1 MAEDYHLP
9 VLLQEVI
16 DFLGIEPGKLYVDA
30 TLGGGGHAQQI
41 LLRGGMVLG
50 VDLDEEALFYARQKL
65 SAYGSRL
72 ELVHDNFKNLPHILQ
87 QRRIE
92 EIDGIIF
99 DLGLSSHQIDTPA
112 RGFSY
117 KINAPLDMRF
127 NQKQGFSAF
136 ELLNNLSEEELR
148 KIISKYGEEKFASL
162 IAKEIVKERRKAP
175 LTTSSELVALI
186 DRAIPSRLKQKGH
199 HPARR
204 TFQALRI
211 AVNDELKNLEEALYG
226 VIPFLAKGGRIC
238 VITFHSLEDRL
249 VKNFFRE
256 KARGCVCPPQQ
267 PVCTCNRK
275 AEIKILT
282 PRPLRPSAAEI
293 ENNPRAKSA
302 KLRVAEK
309 I

>member
-1 MAEDYHLP
+1 MVEDYHLP

-50 VDLDEEALFYARQKL
+50 VDLDEEALSYTRQKL

-162 IAKEIVKERRKAP
+162 IAKEIVKERQKAP

-186 DRAIPSRLKQKGH
+186 DRVIPSRLKQKGH

>member
-1 MAEDYHLP
+1 MVEDYHLP

-16 DFLGIEPGKLYVDA
+16 DFLRIEPDKLYVDA
-30 TLGGGGHAQQI
+30 TLGGGGHAQKI

-50 VDLDEEALFYARQKL
+50 VDLDEEALSYVRQKL

-162 IAKEIVKERRKAP
+162 IAKEIVKERRQAP

>member
-30 TLGGGGHAQQI
+30 TLGGGGHAQKI

-50 VDLDEEALFYARQKL
+50 VDLDEEALSYVRQKL

-256 KARGCVCPPQQ
+256 KARGCVCPPRQ

-282 PRPLRPSAAEI
+282 PHPLRPSAAET